1 MAGSNPTCT
10 RRIVSNL
17 LFWEF
22 GKRGAPHFL
31 DANSNRKVLCRWD
44 SGPILRKSFI
54 TPRSFVENLGNRTR
68 GINVKKSAISI
79 LLAVS
84 IISLCLILIP
94 NVFCQPENVRVLS
107 YSWYLDTYYGNL
119 VVVGEVQNTGPNTID
134 NITLVGYVF
143 TPDGTAQ
150 ASAGTQVYGAQIPP
164 QEKAP
169 FQIQFTPQTSYTG
182 DLSWLS
188 QGIGNV
194 TFAVYSADPTDN
206 RQYQGLTVSSHTSSV
221 DSNGF
226 YMVTGVVRNTGTQA
240 TNQTWVVA
248 TFYNATGN
256 VVAVG
261 YSNYLTPASI
271 APGGTASFTVYAI
284 DSDYGLTAQITSY
297 ALLIQTST
305 TGPSST
311 PSPSPS
317 PSPTPTS
324 SPSSSS
330 PTPTEPEKV
339 TSTPETYLYI
349 LAAVVIAII
358 IVAATLVLRKRRR

>member
-1 MAGSNPTCT
+1 
-10 RRIVSNL
+10 
-17 LFWEF
+17 
-22 GKRGAPHFL
+22 
-31 DANSNRKVLCRWD
+31 
-44 SGPILRKSFI
+44 
-54 TPRSFVENLGNRTR
+54 
-68 GINVKKSAISI
+68 VKKSLISI

-94 NVFCQPENVRVLS
+94 NVFCQLENVKVLS

-134 NITLVGYVF
+134 SIVLGGTVF

-150 ASAGTQVYGAQIPP
+150 ANTVTQVYGTQIPP

-169 FQIQFTPQTSYTG
+169 FQMQFTPQTSYTG

-194 TFAVYSADPTDN
+194 TFAVGSAIPTDS

-226 YMVTGVVRNTGTQA
+226 YMVTGVIRNTGTQA

-248 TFYNATGN
+248 TFYDATGTA
-256 VVAVG
+256 VAVG
-261 YSNYLTPASI
+261 YSNYLTPSSI
-271 APGGTASFTVYAI
+271 APGDTASFTVYAL
-284 DSDYGLTAQITSY
+284 DSDLNGLAAQITSY
-297 ALLIQTST
+297 ALLIQTSIT
-305 TGPSST
+305 APSATPTPSS
-311 PSPSPS
+311 SSS

-324 SPSSSS
+324 SPTSSSS
-330 PTPTEPEKV
+330 PTPTEPEKG
-339 TSTPETYLYI
+339 TPIPDTYIY
-349 LAAVVIAII
+349 AAVTVVVVVVV

>member
-1 MAGSNPTCT
+1 M
-10 RRIVSNL
+10 
-17 LFWEF
+17 
-22 GKRGAPHFL
+22 
-31 DANSNRKVLCRWD
+31 
-44 SGPILRKSFI
+44 
-54 TPRSFVENLGNRTR
+54 
-68 GINVKKSAISI
+68 KKSVISI

-94 NVFCQPENVRVLS
+94 NVFCQLENVKVLS
-107 YSWYLDTYYGNL
+107 WSWYLDTYYGDL

-134 NITLVGYVF
+134 SITLGGIVF

-150 ASAGTQVYGAQIPP
+150 ANAVTQAYGAEILP

-169 FQIQFTPQTSYTG
+169 FYIAFTAQTSYSG

-194 TFAVYSADPTDN
+194 TFVVGSAVPTDSS
-206 RQYQGLTVSSHTSSV
+206 QYQGLAVSSHTSSV

-226 YMVTGVVRNTGTQA
+226 YMVTGVIRNTGAQA

-248 TFYNATGN
+248 TFYNATGTA
-256 VVAVG
+256 VAVG
-261 YSNYLTPASI
+261 YSNYLTPTPI
-271 APGGTASFTVYAI
+271 NPGGTASFTVYAL
-284 DSDYGLTAQITSY
+284 DSDLNGLAAQITSY

-305 TGPSST
+305 LITVPSATPT
-311 PSPSPS
+311 PSPSSS

-324 SPSSSS
+324 SPTSSSS
-330 PTPTEPEKV
+330 PTPTEPEKG
-339 TSTPETYLYI
+339 TPIPDTYIY
-349 LAAVVIAII
+349 AAVTVVVVVVV